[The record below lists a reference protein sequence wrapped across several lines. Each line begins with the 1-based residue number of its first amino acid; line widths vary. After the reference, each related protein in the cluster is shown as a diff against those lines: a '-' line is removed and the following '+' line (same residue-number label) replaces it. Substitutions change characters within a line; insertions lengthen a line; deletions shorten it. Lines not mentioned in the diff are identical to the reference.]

1 MLDDPRSEPIF
12 ADLDHGDPRL
22 REMLRAA
29 GRAATIIVPLA
40 GHDSLLGTLAVSVTS
55 DAERLAP
62 SHDLL
67 DRLSGVAAQATIALQ
82 NGRLVDQITHQ
93 ALHDQLTGLA
103 NRLKFTDRLRNAIHT
118 AAKHDKTVTVFYI
131 DLDGFKPVNDEFGHE
146 VGDQVLTL
154 VGERL
159 TGRVRGTDT
168 VARLGGDEF
177 AVLIDGETS
186 EEDAQTLVDRLAKA
200 FTTPFVVDGHNLNVG
215 GSIGRAVYP
224 VDATDADSLLR
235 VADEAM
241 FDAKRARQ
249 DAREGAYQNER
260 ARR

>member
-1 MLDDPRSEPIF
+1 MI
-12 ADLDHGDPRL
+12 G
-22 REMLRAA
+22 
-29 GRAATIIVPLA
+29 VPLTA
-40 GHDSLLGTLAVSVTS
+40 PDSLLGLLIVSVTEEP
-55 DAERLAP
+55 ERLHP

-93 ALHDQLTGLA
+93 ALHDQLTGLP
-103 NRLKFTDRLRNAIHT
+103 NRLKFTDRLRSAIR
-118 AAKHDKTVTVFYI
+118 AASKRDERVNLFYI

-154 VGERL
+154 VGERI
-159 TGRVRGTDT
+159 TGRVRATDT

-177 AVLIDGETS
+177 AVLIDGEPA
-186 EEDAQTLVDRLAKA
+186 EEDAQALIDRLTTA
-200 FTTPFVVDGHNLNVG
+200 FDAPFVVDGHHLNVG

-224 VDATDADSLLR
+224 IDAGDADSLLR
-235 VADEAM
+235 VADHAM
-241 FDAKRARQ
+241 FEAKRARQ
-249 DAREGAYQNER
+249 HAREGAYQSAR